1 MLRAIIVDD
10 EPNGVEALQILINK
24 HCPEVNIVAA
34 CTDPEK
40 GLAMIEEQKPDLLFL
55 DVNMPR
61 MDGFELLSR
70 LKYHDFKLV
79 FTTAHREHA
88 IRAIKIRAAD
98 YLLKPVDAEEL
109 TSCVGRL
116 LEAAPTEKQRKP
128 EAGKLVELSVKDG
141 IIYIR
146 QHDIIRLEA
155 SGSYTT
161 FYLEN
166 GVKHVASRNLK
177 DCETMLDPL
186 RFFRCHPSHVVN
198 LNKVEKLVSTDGLFV
213 KMSDGSMPDL
223 SRRNKE
229 LLLERLKMA

>member
-1 MLRAIIVDD
+1 MLKAIIVDD
-10 EPNGVEALQILINK
+10 EPNGVQALQILLGK
-24 HCPEVNIVAA
+24 YCPQVNVLAA

-40 GLAMIEEQKPDLLFL
+40 GLREIEEKKPDLVFL
-55 DVNMPR
+55 DVNMPK

-70 LKYHDFKLV
+70 LKFHDFKLV

-88 IRAIKIRAAD
+88 IRAIKLRAAD
-98 YLLKPVDAEEL
+98 YLLKPVDADEL
-109 TSCVGRL
+109 MGCVGRL
-116 LEAAPTEKQRKP
+116 VGETQPEKQKKP

-146 QHDIIRLEA
+146 QHDIVRLEA

-177 DCETMLDPL
+177 DCESMLDPNL
-186 RFFRCHPSHVVN
+186 FFRCHPSHVVN
-198 LNKVEKLVSTDGLFV
+198 LKKVEKLVSTDGLFV
-213 KMSDGSMPDL
+213 KMSDGSMPEL
-223 SRRNKE
+223 SRKNKE
-229 LLLERLKMA
+229 LLLEKLKSA